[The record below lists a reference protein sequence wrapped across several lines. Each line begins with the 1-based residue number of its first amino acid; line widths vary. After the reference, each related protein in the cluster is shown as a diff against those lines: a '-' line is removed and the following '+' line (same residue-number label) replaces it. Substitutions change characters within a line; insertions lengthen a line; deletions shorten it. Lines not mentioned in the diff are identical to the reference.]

1 MIFYLAAVLCT
12 AGLVFID
19 QMTKRWAVNVLLPQG
34 TMDFIRIKG
43 LDIIGFRY
51 AENTGAAFSSFSNGG
66 IVLTTV
72 ISLILLAVTLYAL
85 FDRRKSFFK
94 SVCFI
99 MIIGGGIGN
108 LIDRLRNGF
117 VVDFLEVRLF
127 DFAIFNFADILV
139 VVGTI
144 MHFIYFIYEEIN
156 NDKKRAMRLRAEIR
170 NKRNG
175 TR

>member
-19 QMTKRWAVNVLLPQG
+19 QMTKRWAVNVLLPHG
-34 TMDFIRIKG
+34 TMDFIKINSS
-43 LDIIGFRY
+43 DIIGFRY

-66 IVLTTV
+66 LVLTTV
-72 ISLILLAVTLYAL
+72 ISLILLGVTLYAL
-85 FDRRKSFFK
+85 FDRNKSFFK

-108 LIDRLRNGF
+108 LIDRLNNGY
-117 VVDFLEVRLF
+117 VVDFIEVRLF
-127 DFAIFNFADILV
+127 EFAIFNFADVLV

-144 MHFIYFIYEEIN
+144 MLFIYFVYEEIN